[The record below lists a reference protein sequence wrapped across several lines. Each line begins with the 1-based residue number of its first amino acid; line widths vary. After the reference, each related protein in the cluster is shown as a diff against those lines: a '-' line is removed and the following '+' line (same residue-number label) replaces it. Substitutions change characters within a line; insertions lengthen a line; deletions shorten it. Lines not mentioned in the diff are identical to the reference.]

1 MTVAFAERLNVVN
14 ELMGT
19 LELVTRAGQQHVMSR
34 ILSILRGEILSLGF
48 PLAAADLASLLDAM
62 AELEHEAGRIAP
74 TAAAFNRHARVITS
88 VLGKPDS
95 SLFSML
101 SAETSVWPTSAPGSI
116 YYGEMDTKPKL
127 TKQGIKDLNHYGP
140 KPVRAEAGAPGQEA
154 GQEARQEAAKEGDDG
169 VKVSPPIVEKKSD
182 SPVSVGA

>member
-1 MTVAFAERLNVVN
+1 MTVAFAERLTVVD

-19 LELVTRAGQQHVMSR
+19 LELVTRAGQQHVMNR

-48 PLAAADLASLLDAM
+48 PLATADLASLLDAM

-74 TAAAFNRHARVITS
+74 TAAAFNLHARVITG
-88 VLGKPDS
+88 VLGKPDT

-101 SAETSVWPTSAPGSI
+101 SAETSVWPTSPSGSI
-116 YYGEMDTKPKL
+116 YESTMDTKPRL

-140 KPVRAEAGAPGQEA
+140 KPVRAVAAAPSPA
-154 GQEARQEAAKEGDDG
+154 GDDE
-169 VKVSPPIVEKKSD
+169 VKASPPVSEKK
-182 SPVSVGA
+182 PEEIVSVGA